1 MYHACSNGCLKRSV
15 KLVKAPA
22 APNITCKQLQR
33 MHADIL
39 IEHSHWTFPWT
50 MTWFKTAKNM
60 PIASAVCIC
69 VGSDYVWGAWQHF
82 FLHFPVVQSARRNAN
97 SGNCTGTGLC
107 CSHTVTI
114 LILTVW
120 QLQQSFRTQR
130 ASAEVCVCVD
140 MDTNKSLNFDVS
152 LSMLVLF
159 FWIYWETKRA
169 ERLEDWEVVTSLSV

>member
-1 MYHACSNGCLKRSV
+1 
-15 KLVKAPA
+15 
-22 APNITCKQLQR
+22 

-50 MTWFKTAKNM
+50 MTWFKTAKKM

-152 LSMLVLF
+152 LSMPVLF

>member
-1 MYHACSNGCLKRSV
+1 MVAWNVQWNLLKHQLLLISHANSCNACTLTFSL
-15 KLVKAPA
+15 
-22 APNITCKQLQR
+22 NILTERFHGRWHDSKPQ
-33 MHADIL
+33 
-39 IEHSHWTFPWT
+39 
-50 MTWFKTAKNM
+50 KKM

-152 LSMLVLF
+152 LSMPVLF

>member
-1 MYHACSNGCLKRSV
+1 MQTVATHARW
-15 KLVKAPA
+15 
-22 APNITCKQLQR
+22 
-33 MHADIL
+33 
-39 IEHSHWTFPWT
+39 HSHWTFSLNVSIDDD
-50 MTWFKTAKNM
+50 MIQNRKKM

-69 VGSDYVWGAWQHF
+69 VGSDYVWGAWRHF

-97 SGNCTGTGLC
+97 SGNCTRTGLC
-107 CSHTVTI
+107 CSHTVTL

-140 MDTNKSLNFDVS
+140 IDTNKSLNFDVS
-152 LSMLVLF
+152 LSMPVLF

-169 ERLEDWEVVTSLSV
+169 ERLEYWEVVTSLSV